1 MDLTKTGFLV
11 AYRDNPTAEELISRE
26 GAKSAQL
33 NHSLLWVLSD
43 LAGKMT
49 EKLISREG
57 AKGAKF
63 GYKKSWSGWGL
74 GVLSD
79 LAGK

>member
-1 MDLTKTGFLV
+1 MDLTKIGFVV

-26 GAKSAQL
+26 GAK
-33 NHSLLWVLSD
+33 
-43 LAGKMT
+43 
-49 EKLISREG
+49 G
-57 AKGAKF
+57 AK
-63 GYKKSWSGWGL
+63 KKYDSEL